1 VFTLPYIQNDQ
12 KEKLDPVENPFS
24 KFTISRPMDEGS
36 KLTVENGFNSFV
48 DVRGDSGTR
57 ITIKLNQEA
66 IDAGF
71 LKEEEVLKPLL
82 EKILEKSPYSAVL
95 MKCCE
100 ENQIDDLINANKIEE
115 EENAQLE
122 KQDNVDDDDEEMN
135 VDTEL
140 KRKEHYDDSSYN
152 SVKERAKFIPVRL
165 SMGERKMLRLV
176 EACMACIDYT
186 TEVDKPFKSSA
197 RRTHSQLK
205 HITAVLRGMVSACH
219 YSAGKDLLEKDNYS
233 DLEKFFQQMLEIARR
248 HKIMNPEKMRTEYGK
263 LIYLL
268 QDAVSPSVQPHLA
281 FSCKGQIKT
290 VYNFLEERGGL
301 AVLEDNL
308 IEIATREVL
317 AEKKTRAQINNEIR
331 RKERAVAHIKQRYCT
346 RDLSSEDIHLCL
358 YSIW

>member
-1 VFTLPYIQNDQ
+1 
-12 KEKLDPVENPFS
+12 
-24 KFTISRPMDEGS
+24 MDEGS
-36 KLTVENGFNSFV
+36 KLSVENGFSSFV
-48 DVRGDSGTR
+48 DVRGESGTR
-57 ITIKLNQEA
+57 VTIKLNQEA

-71 LKEEEVLKPLL
+71 LKEEEILKPLL

-95 MKCCE
+95 MNCCD
-100 ENQIDDLINANKIEE
+100 ENQIEDLINANKIEE
-115 EENAQLE
+115 EENIQIE
-122 KQDNVDDDDEEMN
+122 KQDIVADEEEIN
-135 VDTEL
+135 VDTQM
-140 KRKEHYDDSSYN
+140 KGKGNNDDSTYN
-152 SVKERAKFIPVRL
+152 SVKERAKYIPVRL

-186 TEVDKPFKSSA
+186 TEVDKPYKSSA

-205 HITAVLRGMVSACH
+205 HITAVLRGMVSACD
-219 YSAGKDLLEKDNYS
+219 YSAGKELLEKDNYS
-233 DLEKFFQQMLEIARR
+233 DFENFFQQMFEIARR

-268 QDAVSPSVQPHLA
+268 QDAVSPSIQPHLA
-281 FSCKGQIKT
+281 FCCKGQIKT
-290 VYNFLEERGGL
+290 VYKFLEERGGL

-317 AEKKTRAQINNEIR
+317 AEKKTRGQINNEIR

>member
-1 VFTLPYIQNDQ
+1 
-12 KEKLDPVENPFS
+12 
-24 KFTISRPMDEGS
+24 MDEGS
-36 KLTVENGFNSFV
+36 KLSVENGFSSFV
-48 DVRGDSGTR
+48 DVRGESGTR
-57 ITIKLNQEA
+57 VTIKLNQEA

-71 LKEEEVLKPLL
+71 LKEEEILKPLL

-95 MKCCE
+95 MNCCD
-100 ENQIDDLINANKIEE
+100 ENQIEDLINANKIEE
-115 EENAQLE
+115 EENIQIE
-122 KQDNVDDDDEEMN
+122 KQDIVEDEEEIN
-135 VDTEL
+135 VDTQM
-140 KRKEHYDDSSYN
+140 KGKAIYDDSSYN
-152 SVKERAKFIPVRL
+152 SVKERAKYIPVRL

-186 TEVDKPFKSSA
+186 TEVDKPYKSSS

-205 HITAVLRGMVSACH
+205 HITAVLRGMVSACD
-219 YSAGKDLLEKDNYS
+219 YSAGKELLEKDNYS
-233 DLEKFFQQMLEIARR
+233 DFENFFQQMFEIARR

-268 QDAVSPSVQPHLA
+268 QDAVSPSIQPHLA
-281 FSCKGQIKT
+281 LSCKGQIKT
-290 VYNFLEERGGL
+290 VYKFLEERGGL

-317 AEKKTRAQINNEIR
+317 AEKKTRSQINNEIR

>member
-1 VFTLPYIQNDQ
+1 MFGIPFIQNDDQ
-12 KEKLDPVENPFS
+12 KQVDSDENPFS
-24 KFTISRPMDEGS
+24 KFSISRPMDEGS
-36 KLTVENGFNSFV
+36 KPTVENGFNSFA

-57 ITIKLNQEA
+57 VTIKLNEA
-66 IDAGF
+66 AINAGF

-95 MKCCE
+95 MKCCNQ
-100 ENQIDDLINANKIEE
+100 NQIEELINANKIEE
-115 EENAQLE
+115 EENIEIE
-122 KQDNVDDDDEEMN
+122 KRDNVDEEEETN
-135 VDTEL
+135 GDTEMQ
-140 KRKEHYDDSSYN
+140 RKGKYDDSSYN
-152 SVKERAKFIPVRL
+152 SVKERAKYIPLRL

-176 EACMACIDYT
+176 EACMACMDYT
-186 TEVDKPFKSSA
+186 TEVDKPHKSSA

-205 HITAVLRGMVSACH
+205 HITAVLRGMVSACD
-219 YSAGKDLLEKDNYS
+219 YSAGKQLLEKDNYS
-233 DLEKFFQQMLEIARR
+233 DFENFFQQMFEIARR

-268 QDAVSPSVQPHLA
+268 QDAVSPTIQPHLA
-281 FSCKGQIKT
+281 FSCNGKIKT
-290 VYNFLEERGGL
+290 VYKFLEERGGL
-301 AVLEDNL
+301 AVLEDKL

-331 RKERAVAHIKQRYCT
+331 RKERAVAHIKQHYCT